1 MRILL
6 DENVDRRLKVHFSQE
21 HEVFTV
27 AEAGWAGKKN
37 GELLK
42 LAEKEFEIFVTT
54 DKGIPHQQNISGLE
68 LAVIL
73 LRAKS
78 NAYEDLA
85 PLMDTANA
93 ALESAGPGTVIRF
106 PYKG

>member
-1 MRILL
+1 M
-6 DENVDRRLKVHFSQE
+6 
-21 HEVFTV
+21 

-54 DKGIPHQQNISGLE
+54 DRGIPHQQNVSKLE

-85 PLMDTANA
+85 PLMDEANA
-93 ALESAGPGTVIRF
+93 ALETAQPGTVVHL
-106 PYKG
+106 PSE